1 MLAARTTTT
10 SRPLQE
16 PPLAVTPSAQYSVTI
31 RVEMDSQPTDL
42 LGQLTMAIGAV
53 GGDIGAIDLVGTG
66 YNTLIRE
73 LVVNASDQEHADAIV
88 AAAGGL
94 DGVRVL
100 SSFDRTFRMHQGG
113 KIEMTVRVPLE
124 NRDDLSMAYM
134 PGVARV
140 CRAIAEDRQKAFD
153 FTIKRNTV
161 AVVTDGTAVLGLGD
175 IGAGRRH
182 ARDGGQGDA
191 VQGIRRRRRLPDL
204 PRLRRTPRRSSGRS
218 PRSRRLSAASTWRT
232 SRRRAASRSRTA
244 SRRCST
250 SRSSTT
256 TSTAPRSWCSPRW
269 STP

>member
-31 RVEMDSQPTDL
+31 RVEMDGQPTDL
-42 LGQLTMAIGAV
+42 LGQLTTAIGAV

-94 DGVRVL
+94 DGVRVV

-124 NRDDLSMAYM
+124 NRDDLSAAYM

-140 CRAIAEDRQKAFD
+140 CKAIAEDRQKAFD
-153 FTIKRNTV
+153 FTLKRNMV
-161 AVVTDGTAVLGLGD
+161 AVITNGTAVLGLGD
-175 IGAGRRH
+175 IGAAAGMPVMEGKSMLFKEFGNVDSYPICIDSKDPEVLIRTI
-182 ARDGGQGDA
+182 AAIAPAWGG
-191 VQGIRRRRRLPDL
+191 INL
-204 PRLRRTPRRSSGRS
+204 
-218 PRSRRLSAASTWRT
+218 
-232 SRRRAASRSRTA
+232 
-244 SRRCST
+244 
-250 SRSSTT
+250 
-256 TSTAPRSWCSPRW
+256 
-269 STP
+269 